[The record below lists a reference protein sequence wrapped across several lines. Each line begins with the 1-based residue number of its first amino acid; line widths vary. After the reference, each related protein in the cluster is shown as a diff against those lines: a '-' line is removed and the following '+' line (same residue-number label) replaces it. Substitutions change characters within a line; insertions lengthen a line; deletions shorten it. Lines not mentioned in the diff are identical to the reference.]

1 MCTPDPLSQV
11 SQLIAASPSL
21 IDTATIAFASPPKI
35 TRYAPHQP
43 DSATAIANV
52 VLELPGVVDSVEI
65 SSGEKRVLEWGGPE
79 PGMRIKSRETWH
91 DPA

>member
-1 MCTPDPLSQV
+1 MYARS
-11 SQLIAASPSL
+11 SFASIAADRCFDQSHRHRHHS
-21 IDTATIAFASPPKI
+21 FRVPPKI

-43 DSATAIANV
+43 DFATAIANV